1 MGMVDDI
8 RNKVGEPNRSKKE
21 ELAELFNTA
30 TLKSIKQYI
39 KGVNDGSIVVENV
52 SDMARLVNIY
62 AELNDISY
70 GEGSGEGVL
79 PPVPETQLSY
89 LGDAKEEKTV
99 IDEDGNIS
107 TESVVD
113 LNDIAQLSDEAYEEL
128 LNKRADELNVQNE
141 KERLGI
147 FE

>member
-1 MGMVDDI
+1 MVDDI
-8 RNKVGEPNRSKKE
+8 RGKVGEPNRTKKE

-99 IDEDGNIS
+99 VDEDGNIS

>member
-70 GEGSGEGVL
+70 GEVSGEGVL

-89 LGDAKEEKTV
+89 LGDVKEEKTV
-99 IDEDGNIS
+99 VDEDGNIS

>member
-1 MGMVDDI
+1 MVDDI
-8 RNKVGEPNRSKKE
+8 RSKVGEPNRSKKE

-99 IDEDGNIS
+99 VDEDGNIS

-128 LNKRADELNVQNE
+128 LNKRADELNAQNE

>member
-99 IDEDGNIS
+99 VDEDGNIS

>member
-99 IDEDGNIS
+99 VDEDGNIS
-107 TESVVD
+107 TESDVD

>member
-1 MGMVDDI
+1 MVDDI

>member
-1 MGMVDDI
+1 MVDDI

-99 IDEDGNIS
+99 VDEDGNIS

>member
-1 MGMVDDI
+1 MVDDI

-89 LGDAKEEKTV
+89 LGDAKEEKEV
-99 IDEDGNIS
+99 VDEEGNIS

>member
-8 RNKVGEPNRSKKE
+8 RGKVGEPNRTKKE

-99 IDEDGNIS
+99 VDEDGNIS

>member
-89 LGDAKEEKTV
+89 LGDAKEEKPV
-99 IDEDGNIS
+99 VDEDGNIS